1 MLCQKNCV
9 KRQGRAFSSYY
20 GVIEQTSPV
29 NFRIRHQTTGTEH
42 LVHAKYLRARNIQ
55 DVWADTPA
63 DSESGSNDANG
74 VAHDYISSD
83 FLEGRDSS
91 ASQQHYSDY

>member
-1 MLCQKNCV
+1 MLN
-9 KRQGRAFSSYY
+9 ASA
-20 GVIEQTSPV
+20 
-29 NFRIRHQTTGTEH
+29 
-42 LVHAKYLRARNIQ
+42 LA
-55 DVWADTPA
+55 WADTPA